1 MKISQNKFKFL
12 GQVIFFGKTLN
23 EMQIFRDVGSILV
36 LFLVF
41 ETGRNVSYLLLQI
54 NITVDCVSWGS

>member
-1 MKISQNKFKFL
+1 MKISQKKFKFL

-41 ETGRNVSYLLLQI
+41 ETGRNVSYLLLI
-54 NITVDCVSWGS
+54 CLVFLE